1 MKQLIKVVLLLSA
14 SPLVAQQVV
23 SVSSG
28 EHGAFTRL
36 VLKVDPA
43 KEWELVEAQGMA
55 AIRFPN
61 QALSFSTAQIYNLIS
76 TDRILAVRETSTESG
91 SELLLELACQC
102 EVQSSGYNG
111 NYIVIDVFDGPPLE
125 KAAPTASAPMWQPDS
140 LPFIQP
146 SNAPARF
153 TAFVMAD
160 APTQPQILPDPPP
173 REVAEASAPEMATL
187 APPEMPDQDVEIA
200 ENVQMM
206 APPAEEGIVADMENA
221 AGAVVSD
228 MNQTV
233 EMEDNPEMLARIE
246 AAQSQLLAQLTRA
259 ADQGLVE
266 FVPAPIEVAEVQP
279 EPELEV
285 MVAPEPEPIDP
296 ALMQQLSARTA
307 YSQNTEDA
315 LTDIINQ
322 FAMPQCLDDAVFSM
336 EGWNGEESFS
346 TRLAM
351 LRSGLLGEF
360 DTPDAKIAES
370 IVQLY
375 LSYGLG
381 AEARLILKETGVN
394 LTQADLYNDM
404 ASLIEGEPMRISG
417 PILKGAGCGGA
428 HEMWYLAAG
437 LGDYQVLEPLTIT
450 DTFSNYPIEVRAQ
463 IGPSLAQAF
472 IDRGQVD
479 AGHVVLEII
488 RRAESGISPA
498 QLLAEAQVMEAQGHL
513 ADAAK
518 VYRDLALGNGEK
530 APEALVAY
538 ARTLLATGDNLPDTL
553 LVDLESAAFFHRNTD
568 FANPLRLWEIKV
580 RAELAG
586 AEAAL
591 MQIEENLS
599 ERPELKAPLQEIAAD
614 IFINNSA
621 EIQGDYPYAQM
632 VLRYEGLLDQGPL
645 GDEAR
650 LKIAAEMA
658 GIGLPETALDLLSP
672 NLERASEGAQIIE
685 AAAYVQLFQPARAL
699 EILAGDESLEAYK
712 TRLNA
717 YLQMEDFAAVAA
729 LLNEDH
735 AKEISL
741 NDVALRAGD
750 WAKIQDAGA
759 VGTLAS
765 YAQGGADDVPPEEV
779 LPPMAADENPTL
791 KAARALLADNQQ
803 SMQFLEDVLAESE

>member
-1 MKQLIKVVLLLSA
+1 MKQLIKVVLFLSA

-36 VLKVDPA
+36 VLKVDPE
-43 KEWELVEAQGMA
+43 KEWELVEERGLAT
-55 AIRFPN
+55 IRFPD
-61 QALSFSTAQIYNLIS
+61 QSLSFSTARIYNRIS
-76 TDRILAVRETSTESG
+76 ADRILAVRDASTETG
-91 SELLLELACQC
+91 SELRLDLACKC
-102 EVQSSGYNG
+102 EVQSSAFNG
-111 NYIVIDVFDGPPLE
+111 NYIVIDVFDGPPLDE
-125 KAAPTASAPMWQPDS
+125 VEATASARMWQPDS

-146 SNAPARF
+146 SNTPLRF

-160 APTQPQILPDPPP
+160 APAQPQILPDPPP
-173 REVAEASAPEMATL
+173 REIAEASASEMAMLATPEMTDDEL
-187 APPEMPDQDVEIA
+187 EIVA
-200 ENVQMM
+200 NDQMM
-206 APPAEEGIVADMENA
+206 EPPAEEGVVVEMENA

-233 EMEDNPEMLARIE
+233 EAEDNPEMLARIE

-266 FVPAPIEVAEVQP
+266 FVPAPIAVVEVQP
-279 EPELEV
+279 EPEPEV
-285 MVAPEPEPIDP
+285 IEAPEPEPIDP

-346 TRLAM
+346 SRLAM

-394 LTQADLYNDM
+394 LTQADLYDDM
-404 ASLIEGEPMRISG
+404 ASLIEGEPVRVSG

-450 DTFSNYPIEVRAQ
+450 DAFSNYPIEVRSQ
-463 IGPSLAQAF
+463 IGPPLAQAF
-472 IDRGQVD
+472 IDRGQVE
-479 AGHVVLEII
+479 AGHVVLEIV
-488 RRAESGISPA
+488 RRAESGISPT
-498 QLLAEAQVMEAQGHL
+498 QLLAEAQVMEAQGDL
-513 ADAAK
+513 AGAAK
-518 VYRDLALGNGEK
+518 VYRDLALDNGEK

-538 ARTLLATGDNLPDTL
+538 ARTLLATGDHLPDTL

-568 FANPLRLWEIKV
+568 SANPLRLWEIKV

-591 MQIEENLS
+591 MQIEENLG

-621 EIQGDYPYAQM
+621 EMLGDYPYAQM

-650 LKIAAEMA
+650 LKIAEEMA

-672 NLERASEGAQIIE
+672 NLERATEGAQLIE

-699 EILAGDESLEAYK
+699 DILAKDASLAAYK
-712 TRLNA
+712 IRLNA
-717 YLQMEDFAAVAA
+717 YLQMEDFAAVAM
-729 LLNEDH
+729 LLNDDH
-735 AKEISL
+735 AQEISL
-741 NDVALRAGD
+741 NEVALRAGD
-750 WAKIQDAGA
+750 WAKIQAAGA

-765 YAQGGADDVPPEEV
+765 YVRGGADDMAPEET
-779 LPPMAADENPTL
+779 LPPMMADENPTL

-803 SMQFLEDVLAESE
+803 SMQFLEDVLAEGE